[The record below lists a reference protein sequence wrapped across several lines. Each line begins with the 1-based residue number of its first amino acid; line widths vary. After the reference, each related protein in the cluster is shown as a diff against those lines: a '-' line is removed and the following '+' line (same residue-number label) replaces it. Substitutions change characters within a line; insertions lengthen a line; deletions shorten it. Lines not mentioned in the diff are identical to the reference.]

1 MKIKKIVI
9 FGVAIV
15 LLGVFLPRII
25 SGSGVRGYYGEEEVF
40 ARFAMKQTELAL
52 GGSLEPLL
60 IPGMYVASIKQL
72 SPERVSCAYEP
83 FLVEHKYEATVRL
96 VSWFGIPY
104 GKIEI
109 DCEGASS
116 VERF

>member
-9 FGVAIV
+9 FGVAV
-15 LLGVFLPRII
+15 LSLGILLPRII
-25 SGSGVRGYYGEEEVF
+25 SGSGVRGYHGEEEIF
-40 ARFAMKQTELAL
+40 ARFAMKQTELAI

-60 IPGMYVASIKQL
+60 IPGAYVTDIKQI
-72 SPERVSCAYEP
+72 SSEITPCAYEP

-104 GKIEI
+104 GEIKI
-109 DCEGASS
+109 DCEGDSLI
-116 VERF
+116 ERF